1 MTSFKTLFLTLFLVV
16 IDQIS
21 KYLVTAQLNLAESLE
36 ILPFL
41 NFTLILNT
49 GIAFSMFDDGGISGR
64 WILVLLTSIAVSY
77 VAYILI
83 KEKNLHTLE
92 ILPLVLI
99 LSGGLGNLIDRVLFG
114 YVIDFIHVFYGIYSF
129 YVFNLADSFITIGV
143 VIYLYYLIFLDTKS
157 RA

>member
-64 WILVLLTSIAVSY
+64 WILVSLTSIAVIY

-129 YVFNLADSFITIGV
+129 YVFNLADTFITIGV

>member
-64 WILVLLTSIAVSY
+64 WILVSLTSIAVSY
-77 VAYILI
+77 VTYILI

-129 YVFNLADSFITIGV
+129 YVFNLADSFITLGV

>member
-21 KYLVTAQLNLAESLE
+21 KYFVTAQLNLAESLE

>member
-64 WILVLLTSIAVSY
+64 WILVSLTSIAVIY

-99 LSGGLGNLIDRVLFG
+99 LSGGFGNLIDRVFFG

-129 YVFNLADSFITIGV
+129 YVFNLADSFITLGV

>member
-21 KYLVTAQLNLAESLE
+21 KYLVTSQLNLAESLE

-64 WILVLLTSIAVSY
+64 WILVSLTSIAVSY

-99 LSGGLGNLIDRVLFG
+99 LSGGFGNLIDRVFFG

-129 YVFNLADSFITIGV
+129 YVFNLADSFITLGV

>member
-21 KYLVTAQLNLAESLE
+21 KYLVTSQLNLAESLE

-64 WILVLLTSIAVSY
+64 WILVSLTSIAVSY

-99 LSGGLGNLIDRVLFG
+99 LSGGLGNLIDRVFFG

-129 YVFNLADSFITIGV
+129 YVFNLADSFITLGV

>member
-21 KYLVTAQLNLAESLE
+21 KYLVTSQLNLAESLE

-64 WILVLLTSIAVSY
+64 WILVSLTSIAVSY

-92 ILPLVLI
+92 TVSYTHLRAHETKENLVCTL
-99 LSGGLGNLIDRVLFG
+99 
-114 YVIDFIHVFYGIYSF
+114 
-129 YVFNLADSFITIGV
+129 V
-143 VIYLYYLIFLDTKS
+143 V
-157 RA
+157 

>member
-1 MTSFKTLFLTLFLVV
+1 
-16 IDQIS
+16 
-21 KYLVTAQLNLAESLE
+21 
-36 ILPFL
+36 
-41 NFTLILNT
+41 
-49 GIAFSMFDDGGISGR
+49 MFDDGGISGR
-64 WILVLLTSIAVSY
+64 WILVSLTSIAVSY
-77 VAYILI
+77 VTYILI

>member
-1 MTSFKTLFLTLFLVV
+1 V

-64 WILVLLTSIAVSY
+64 WILVSLTSIAVSY
-77 VAYILI
+77 VTYILI

>member
-1 MTSFKTLFLTLFLVV
+1 
-16 IDQIS
+16 
-21 KYLVTAQLNLAESLE
+21 
-36 ILPFL
+36 
-41 NFTLILNT
+41 
-49 GIAFSMFDDGGISGR
+49 MFDDGGISGR
-64 WILVLLTSIAVSY
+64 WILVSLTSIAVSY

>member
-64 WILVLLTSIAVSY
+64 WILVSLTSIAVIY

>member
-1 MTSFKTLFLTLFLVV
+1 M
-16 IDQIS
+16 
-21 KYLVTAQLNLAESLE
+21 TAQLNLAESLE

-64 WILVLLTSIAVSY
+64 WILVSLTSIAVGY